1 MEINGIKDKIEKLE
15 NRKRGLLDMRADGEI
30 TKEEYAA
37 KRNEYDIQINQ
48 LNISIAE
55 AETNQIVSSDFNKKI
70 SGIKQA
76 LEKILDLSQP
86 KLNRDIVD
94 GFVWKLIHISDNE
107 FDIYLSMGNE
117 NFGDV
122 GSEEKVIKYKV
133 FESSN
138 PRREERVK
146 CTKLKSIRLTYDD
159 AVSYRAMSG
168 KRVLKNKWGDLVVN
182 IYI

>member
-1 MEINGIKDKIEKLE
+1 
-15 NRKRGLLDMRADGEI
+15 MRADGEI

-37 KRNEYDIQINQ
+37 KREEYDMEIQK

-55 AETNQIVSSDFNKKI
+55 AETSRVASADYHKKI
-70 SGIKQA
+70 NSIKEA
-76 LEKILDLSQP
+76 LEKILDLSKP
-86 KLNRDIVD
+86 KLNRDVVD
-94 GFVWKLIHISDNE
+94 GFVWKLVHISDNE
-107 FDIYLSMGNE
+107 FDMYLSMGND

-122 GSEEKVIKYKV
+122 GAEEKVIKYKV

-159 AVSYRAMSG
+159 AVRYRTMSG
-168 KRVLKNKWGDLVVN
+168 KRVLKHKWEDLEVN